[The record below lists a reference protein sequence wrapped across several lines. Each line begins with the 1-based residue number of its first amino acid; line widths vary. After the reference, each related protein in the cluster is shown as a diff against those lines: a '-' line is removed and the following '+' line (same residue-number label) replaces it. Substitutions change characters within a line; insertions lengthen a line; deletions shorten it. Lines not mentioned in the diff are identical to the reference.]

1 MLLFSYIGIH
11 GGFLLILILL
21 TKKKWFMKLLGC
33 YKSLGA
39 YERAKRPK
47 FQGPN
52 KKRLKRR
59 IK

>member
-1 MLLFSYIGIH
+1 
-11 GGFLLILILL
+11 
-21 TKKKWFMKLLGC
+21 MKLLGC

-39 YERAKRPK
+39 YERENRPK

-52 KKRLKRR
+52 KRRIKRR